1 MTTPK
6 IVNGIE
12 VNRLVDAIDAIK
24 QNPDVAKF
32 AFRATNRWLDGTH
45 NRATVKDFYGAG
57 QEDASRTSPMVFDAD
72 EPPVLLG
79 QNRGANPVEYL
90 LVALSGCVTTSLII
104 NAAAK
109 GVKLEAVE
117 SRLEGDLDIRG
128 MLKLDPQVAV
138 GYQQIRFTF
147 KIKSEAPRD
156 QLEALVRLAYEG
168 SPVYNTVSRGVP
180 IKVELE

>member
-1 MTTPK
+1 MTAPK
-6 IVNGIE
+6 IVNGVE
-12 VNRLVDAIDAIK
+12 VNRLFETIDAIK
-24 QNPDVAKF
+24 QEPGIAKF
-32 AFRATNRWLDGTH
+32 AFRAANRWIEGTH
-45 NRATVKDFYGAG
+45 NRATIKDFYGAG
-57 QEDASRTSPMVFDAD
+57 QEDASRTNPMVFDAD

-79 QNRGANPVEYL
+79 QNRGANSVEYL

-104 NAAAK
+104 NAAAN

-128 MLKLDPQVAV
+128 MLKLDPGVAV

-147 KIKSEAPRD
+147 KIKSDAPRD
-156 QLEALVRLAYEG
+156 KLEELVRLAYEG

-180 IKVELE
+180 VKVALE